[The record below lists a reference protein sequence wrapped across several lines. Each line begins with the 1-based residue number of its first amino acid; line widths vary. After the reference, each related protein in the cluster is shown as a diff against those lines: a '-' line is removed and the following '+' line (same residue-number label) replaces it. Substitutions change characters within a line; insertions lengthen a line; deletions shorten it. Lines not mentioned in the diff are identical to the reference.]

1 MMHYVVVC
9 PDKYCRGISILSKKT
24 KTPSCRTCNSSYPW
38 EKFKIPYESENHNDA
53 IAARTQLLTKKSD
66 SGPTFDEI
74 REQGGLDEPDRAY
87 PEKDNTDDEDN
98 RSPKEI
104 VLDAVD
110 NQENSTMENV
120 VKLSVEDGLDEDKA
134 RRIIERTLQ
143 KGYAIQNNGIIKLI

>member
-1 MMHYVVVC
+1 MNQIEH
-9 PDKYCRGISILSKKT
+9 I
-24 KTPSCRTCNSSYPW
+24 
-38 EKFKIPYESENHNDA
+38 
-53 IAARTQLLTKKSD
+53 Q
-66 SGPTFDEI
+66 
-74 REQGGLDEPDRAY
+74 
-87 PEKDNTDDEDN
+87 EKDNTDDEDN